1 MSNKGALA
9 VTNLIDEVPGMSGL
23 IFNKVVIP
31 ENDLGYGG
39 LSFKVGNE
47 LKYIE
52 YDLFLNYN
60 DLYDLTIGGEETL
73 ENQFVGNVYNLFNW
87 LTQIHYNKAK

>member
-9 VTNLIDEVPGMSGL
+9 VTNLIDEIPGMSGL
-23 IFNKVVIP
+23 IFDKEVIP
-31 ENDLGYGG
+31 EDDLGYGG

-52 YDLFLNYN
+52 YDLFLNFKVLIFSIWIDVKDRYSKSGKN
-60 DLYDLTIGGEETL
+60 SLI
-73 ENQFVGNVYNLFNW
+73 FIKSF
-87 LTQIHYNKAK
+87 